1 MNDRAHILKRWT
13 LVCFLLC
20 LQLVTGVLP
29 SFAAHRHYFL
39 LPDLHKQQVEQD
51 RLLSLVNKIPV
62 HLEADDEGTEVWHI
76 TKHRRKTRWYL
87 SAAAPQVSTA
97 TRIVYLDAD
106 NTARS
111 IYIPENKTGEYGR
124 QKSFRP
130 AYYSFLF
137 RFTPF

>member
-1 MNDRAHILKRWT
+1 MDNRAHILKRWT
-13 LVCFLLC
+13 LVSFLLC
-20 LQLVTGVLP
+20 LQLVTAFLP
-29 SFAAHRHYFL
+29 SLAAHRHYFL

-62 HLEADDEGTEVWHI
+62 HFDADDDGAEIWHI

-87 SAAAPQVSTA
+87 NAAAPQVSTA

-111 IYIPENKTGEYGR
+111 IHIPENKTGEYGR
-124 QKSFRP
+124 QKSFLP